1 MYFVTRLPNP
11 HFTPELQARTAV
23 VDFTVTMKGL
33 EDQLLGRVIGKEQ
46 RALQDQLD
54 DVLSDVNNLTKSLMV
69 LDQQLLDRLSSNEGN
84 LLDDVELIGVLANTK
99 AKAIEVKTKLVQ
111 ATQTKIDINEKREQ
125 FRPVATRGS
134 VLYFSVVETSL
145 MNVMYQTSLMQFMEL
160 FMSSMDKS
168 EKANL
173 ASKRVENIIYA
184 MTYIVYRYINRGLYE
199 EDKMTFVL
207 IVTLKILVTA
217 GRLQQSDVA
226 LLLRG
231 GAALDINSVRK
242 KPFAWLPDM
251 IWLNALEVSTRVG
264 FFRSLPEDL
273 VRNEAEWKIWFECND
288 PDKDPVPDYEG
299 RLTEEPIMGSWYR
312 LLIVRMFRQDRA
324 RLSIQDFIRL
334 TPAMGNRY

>member
-1 MYFVTRLPNP
+1 
-11 HFTPELQARTAV
+11 
-23 VDFTVTMKGL
+23 
-33 EDQLLGRVIGKEQ
+33 
-46 RALQDQLD
+46 
-54 DVLSDVNNLTKSLMV
+54 
-69 LDQQLLDRLSSNEGN
+69 
-84 LLDDVELIGVLANTK
+84 
-99 AKAIEVKTKLVQ
+99 
-111 ATQTKIDINEKREQ
+111 
-125 FRPVATRGS
+125 
-134 VLYFSVVETSL
+134 
-145 MNVMYQTSLMQFMEL
+145 
-160 FMSSMDKS
+160 MSSMDKS

-324 RLSIQDFIRL
+324 RLSIQDFIRQ
-334 TPAMGNRY
+334 TPAMGNRYVDPVTDTLLSIVDEMKAEIPVIFLLSIGADPTEALMQLCRKKKTSCHAISMGEGQRTRRWMPSLSRRSKARGFCSKTVNLG